1 MPSATNMAVNERQ
14 KSSAGPSTLARP
26 RPSWMSAKET
36 PEIVDR

>member
-1 MPSATNMAVNERQ
+1 MALNARQ
-14 KSSAGPSTLARP
+14 KRSAGPRTLALP